1 MVNEISRTR
10 DILERLFRFT
20 KYLPDDKRPKKAFPS
35 TLRVEKKKKRK
46 RRFKTAD

>member
-20 KYLPDDKRPKKAFPS
+20 KYLPDDKRPKKKYHS
-35 TLRVEKKKKRK
+35 TLRVDKKKRK
-46 RRFKTAD
+46 RRFKTAA